1 MSERIL
7 QGNFEMKKKNIFL
20 TVIKII
26 MMILTVIYSLLMV
39 CFAGAGLIYNGDSYG
54 SSITALGV
62 LLIVSGIFM
71 TAGAV
76 LCLFR
81 KNLPNII
88 SIFFSIGGLA
98 LCLVML
104 FRLTGHADSAGWSD
118 NYNMTPVSDMYM
130 SRILPVIAPAV
141 LAVTAALMRIFSYEG
156 AEERR
161 MRKKK
166 KQEEENKPVPK
177 IVE

>member
-1 MSERIL
+1 
-7 QGNFEMKKKNIFL
+7 MKKKKIFL
-20 TVIKII
+20 TAIKII
-26 MMILTVIYSLLMV
+26 MMILTVIYSLVMV
-39 CFAGAGLIYNGDSYG
+39 CLAGAGLIYNGDSYG
-54 SSITALGV
+54 SSITALGI
-62 LLIVSGIFM
+62 LLIVSGVLM
-71 TAGAV
+71 TVGAA

-88 SIFFSIGGLA
+88 SIFFSVGGLA

-104 FRLTGHADSAGWSD
+104 FRLVDHADRAGWSD
-118 NYNMTPVSDMYM
+118 NYNMTPVSDMYI
-130 SRILPVIAPAV
+130 SRILPVIAPV
-141 LAVTAALMRIFSYEG
+141 GLAVTAALIRLFSCEG

-166 KQEEENKPVPK
+166 RIEEENKPVPK

>member
-1 MSERIL
+1 
-7 QGNFEMKKKNIFL
+7 MKKKYFL

-39 CFAGAGLIYNGDSYG
+39 CLAGAGLIYNSDSYG

-62 LLIVSGIFM
+62 FLIVSGVLM

-88 SIFFSIGGLA
+88 SIFFSIGGLI

-104 FRLTGHADSAGWSD
+104 FRLVAHADSAGWSD

-130 SRILPVIAPAV
+130 SRILPVIAPV
-141 LAVTAALMRIFSYEG
+141 GLSVMVALMRLFSYAG

-161 MRKKK
+161 LKKK
-166 KQEEENKPVPK
+166 KRIEEENKPVPK

>member
-1 MSERIL
+1 
-7 QGNFEMKKKNIFL
+7 MKKKNIFL

-26 MMILTVIYSLLMV
+26 MIILTVIYSVLMV
-39 CFAGAGLIYNGDSYG
+39 CLAGAGLIYNGDSYG
-54 SSITALGV
+54 SSITALGA
-62 LLIVSGIFM
+62 LLIVSGVLM

-81 KNLPNII
+81 KNMLNII

-98 LCLVML
+98 LCLTML
-104 FRLTGHADSAGWSD
+104 FRLTNHADSAGWSD
-118 NYNMTPVSDMYM
+118 NYNMTPVSDMYK
-130 SRILPVIAPAV
+130 SRILPVIAPAALSV
-141 LAVTAALMRIFSYEG
+141 IAALIRLFSYDG

-161 MRKKK
+161 LKKEK
-166 KQEEENKPVPK
+166 RIEEENRPVPK

>member
-1 MSERIL
+1 
-7 QGNFEMKKKNIFL
+7 MKKKNIFL
-20 TVIKII
+20 NIIKII
-26 MMILTVIYSLLMV
+26 MIVLTAVYSVLMV
-39 CFAGAGLIYNGDSYG
+39 CLAGAGLIYNGESYG
-54 SSITALGV
+54 KAITAMGV
-62 LLIVSGIFM
+62 WFIISGILM

-88 SIFFSIGGLA
+88 SIILSVAGLA

-104 FRLTGHADSAGWSD
+104 YRLVAHADSAGWSD

-130 SRILPVIAPAV
+130 SRILPVIAPAA
-141 LAVTAALMRIFSYEG
+141 LAVFAALMRLFSYEG

-161 MRKKK
+161 LKKK
-166 KQEEENKPVPK
+166 KRQEEENKPTEK
-177 IVE
+177 IVED